1 MINAVGSSGSTST
14 TTTTSSSNDFL
25 GKDAFLNLLV
35 TELRYQDPLDPLKD
49 RDFIAQM
56 AQFSTL
62 EQMQNLY
69 RVSEIQQATTMIG
82 CSVIAQ
88 EFHEGGL
95 TETVYGQ
102 VTGVRNYSGQT
113 YLMLDSG
120 REVKSDQ
127 VISVMDNKGME
138 QYLRGIV
145 GRKAFV
151 RVYNEIGEVVDFK
164 EVLITDY
171 RLKDGEPY
179 IVYYHGE
186 VEEEVPLTDVWGVV

>member
-1 MINAVGSSGSTST
+1 MITPVGSGNTGSTAVGSA
-14 TTTTSSSNDFL
+14 NDFL

-69 RVSEIQQATTMIG
+69 RVSEMQQATSMLG
-82 CSVIAQ
+82 RSVIAQ

-120 REVKSDQ
+120 REIKSDQ
-127 VISVMDNKGME
+127 VISVMDSKGLE
-138 QYLRGIV
+138 QYLQGIV

-151 RVYNEIGEVVDFK
+151 RVYNEIGEVVDYR

-171 RLKDGEPY
+171 RMKNGVPY
-179 IVYYHGE
+179 IVYHNGE
-186 VEEEVPLTDVWGVV
+186 EDVEVPLADVWGVA